1 MHDHSPIPL
10 LVPDMPGP
18 EALMPYLWRMHESR
32 QYSNF
37 GPLVREFE
45 ARLWERFRQGAA
57 GPVALTTVSSATA
70 GLELVL
76 SSLGLPPG
84 ARVLLPALTFVA
96 TATAVLRAGLVPV
109 LADVDPESWLLTPE
123 IAADILATTPF
134 DAVMPVAAFG
144 APQPLQAWQTFEH
157 RTGIPVAIDAA
168 PAFGSQAM
176 DAASGTVVISLH
188 ATKSFAAGEGG
199 IVVSMDGELVRKVR
213 EASNFG
219 INLDAAAAMPI
230 GSLASVG
237 TNAKLSEYHAAVAL
251 AAMETWDRRVAA
263 RRALYWNLRR
273 QLEEAAG
280 GRLRWQAGND
290 QCAPSLLC
298 VRLQSGAARTRLE
311 QVCAA
316 EGIGTRRWYQ
326 PLLTTMPVLASQCVH
341 LPVPH
346 ASRIAEDLIG
356 LPFFPAMAAEQQT
369 RVAAAVRAAV
379 A

>member
-1 MHDHSPIPL
+1 MHDRSPIPL

-18 EALMPYLWRMHESR
+18 DALVPYLWRMHESR

-45 ARLWERFRQGAA
+45 VRLWELFRQGAP
-57 GPVALTTVSSATA
+57 GPVALTTVSSATT

-76 SSLGLPPG
+76 SSLGLRPG

-96 TATAVLRAGLVPV
+96 TATVVLRLGLVPV
-109 LADVDPESWLLTPE
+109 LADVDPDSWLLTPE
-123 IAADILATTPF
+123 IATDILATTPF

-144 APQPLQAWQTFEH
+144 APQPLKAWETFEH
-157 RTGIPVAIDAA
+157 RTGIPVVIDAA

-176 DAASGTVVISLH
+176 DAASGTVVFSLH

-199 IVVSMDGELVRKVR
+199 IVVSMDRELVRKVR

-237 TNAKLSEYHAAVAL
+237 TNAKMSEYHAAVAL
-251 AAMETWDRRVAA
+251 AAMATWDQRVAA
-263 RRALYWNLRR
+263 RHALYWNLRR

-280 GRLRWQAGND
+280 GRLRWQAGNA

-298 VRLQSGAARTRLE
+298 VRLESGAARAHLE
-311 QVCAA
+311 QTCSA

-326 PLLTTMPVLASQCVH
+326 PLLTAMPILASQCVR

-346 ASRIAEDLIG
+346 ASGIAEDLIG
-356 LPFFPAMAAEQQT
+356 LPFFPAMTLEQQT
-369 RVAAAVRAAV
+369 RVVAAVKATV

>member
-1 MHDHSPIPL
+1 MHDRSPIPL

-45 ARLWERFRQGAA
+45 AHLWELFRQGAP
-57 GPVALTTVSSATA
+57 GPVALTTVSSATT

-76 SSLGLPPG
+76 SSLGLRPG

-96 TATAVLRAGLVPV
+96 TATVALRLGLVPV
-109 LADVDPESWLLTPE
+109 LADVDPESWLLTPD
-123 IAADILATTPF
+123 IARRALASTPF
-134 DAVMPVAAFG
+134 DAVMPVASFG
-144 APQPLQAWQTFEH
+144 APQHLAGWQAFERQT
-157 RTGIPVAIDAA
+157 GLPVVVDAA

-176 DAASGTVVISLH
+176 DASSGTVVISLH

-199 IVVSMDGELVRKVR
+199 IVVSMDAELVRRVR
-213 EASNFG
+213 EGSNFG
-219 INLDAAAAMPI
+219 INLDPAASMPI
-230 GSLASVG
+230 GSLASIG

-251 AAMETWDRRVAA
+251 AALETWDARVAA
-263 RRALYWNLRR
+263 RRALYWELRG
-273 QLEEAAG
+273 QLDEAAG

-298 VRLQSGAARTRLE
+298 VRLPSAEARARLE
-311 QVCAA
+311 QACAGD
-316 EGIGTRRWYQ
+316 GIGTRRWYQ
-326 PLLTTMPVLASQCVH
+326 PLLTSMPALTGRCVA

-346 ASRIAEDLIG
+346 AGDIAQDLVG
-356 LPFFPAMAAEQQT
+356 LPFFPGMLQEQRQ
-369 RVAAAVRAAV
+369 RIAGAVRSAMR
-379 A
+379 